1 MNRDSLKII
10 EELKLR
16 QGDTWRVLKIMSEFV
31 QGFDELA
38 NVGPAITF
46 FGSSRSKERDKY
58 YRLAYET
65 AFNLGKLGYTIITG
79 GGPGIMEAANRG
91 AHDSGTLSVGLNIEI
106 PREQQPNKYQNLS
119 LKFDYFFVRKVMLI
133 KYSLAYIIF
142 PGGFGTFDELFEAL
156 TLIQTGKSYR
166 FPLILIGSEYW
177 NPIVNY
183 MSEVMVPAGTI
194 DESDIELISMT
205 DDPHEAMEII
215 YRRSK
220 EKYNYLQQYYGEET
234 DFMRKLRSILK
245 NHETHTH
252 IRPSR
257 W

>member
-1 MNRDSLKII
+1 MSKDSLKII

-38 NVGPAITF
+38 NIGPAVTF
-46 FGSSRSKERDKY
+46 FGSSRSKEKDRY

-65 AFNLGKLGYTIITG
+65 AFNLGKIGYTIITG

-91 AHDSGTLSVGLNIEI
+91 AYDSGTISVGLNIEI
-106 PREQQPNKYQNLS
+106 PREQHPNRYQTLS
-119 LKFDYFFVRKVMLI
+119 LKFDYFFVRKVMLL

-156 TLIQTGKSYR
+156 TLIQTGKSHR
-166 FPLILIGSEYW
+166 FPLILVGREFWEPLLDYMR
-177 NPIVNY
+177 NY
-183 MSEVMVPAGTI
+183 MVKFGTI
-194 DESDIELISMT
+194 DESDLDLMSLVDTPQEVL
-205 DDPHEAMEII
+205 EIV

-220 EKYNYLQQYYGEET
+220 EKYRFLEEYYGEET
-234 DFMRKLRSILK
+234 SFMEKLRRIIK
-245 NHETHTH
+245 NHETT
-252 IRPSR
+252 SYS
-257 W
+257 

>member
-1 MNRDSLKII
+1 MSKDTSLRII

-31 QGFDELA
+31 RGFDELA
-38 NVGPAITF
+38 SVGPAVTF
-46 FGSSRSKERDKY
+46 FGSSRSREDNRY

-65 AFNLGKLGYTIITG
+65 AFNLGKLGYAIITG

-106 PREQQPNKYQNLS
+106 PTEQHPNRYQNLS

-133 KYSLAYIIF
+133 RYSLAYVIF

-166 FPLILIGSEYW
+166 FPIILFGSEYW
-177 NPIVNY
+177 KPLMDY
-183 MSEVMVPAGTI
+183 MREVMIPFGTI
-194 DESDIELISMT
+194 DPEDVELMSLVDQPQEVIEIV
-205 DDPHEAMEII
+205 
-215 YRRSK
+215 YKRSR
-220 EKYNYLQQYYGEET
+220 EKYRYLEEYYGEET
-234 DFMRKLRSILK
+234 SFMEKLRRILK
-245 NHETHTH
+245 NHESSSH
-252 IRPSR
+252 S
-257 W
+257 

>member
-1 MNRDSLKII
+1 MSKDTSLRII

-38 NVGPAITF
+38 SVGPAVTF
-46 FGSSRSKERDKY
+46 FGSSRSREDNRY

-65 AFNLGKLGYTIITG
+65 AFNLGKLGYAIITG

-106 PREQQPNKYQNLS
+106 PTEQHPNRYQNLS

-133 KYSLAYIIF
+133 KYSLAYVIF

-166 FPLILIGSEYW
+166 FPIILFGSEYW
-177 NPIVNY
+177 KPLMDY
-183 MSEVMVPAGTI
+183 MREVMIPFGTI
-194 DESDIELISMT
+194 DPKDVELMSLVDQPQEVIEIV
-205 DDPHEAMEII
+205 
-215 YRRSK
+215 YKRSR
-220 EKYNYLQQYYGEET
+220 EKYRYLEEYYGEET
-234 DFMRKLRSILK
+234 SFMEKLRRILK
-245 NHETHTH
+245 NHESSSH
-252 IRPSR
+252 S
-257 W
+257 